1 MKSQIA
7 NVNEAEIEITLLS
20 VKLLKIALRRGCSN
34 KPIKKA

>member
-7 NVNEAEIEITLLS
+7 KDNEAEKEIVLLS

-34 KPIKKA
+34 KPIKKT